1 MEITKQDFDAVSSR
15 LTVNVAESD
24 YKEKVNE
31 ELKKI
36 GKTHNIPGFRKG
48 HVPASQL
55 NRMFGKQVT
64 SDIINRV
71 VYDAVF
77 KYLQDNKLNVLG
89 EPVPVEVKELD
100 LVNQKDFTF
109 EYDLALA
116 PALDIKLDKDVKLEY
131 VKIAVSDEMLN
142 EQDTALRKRFGA
154 QVPGEEVEAD
164 ALVKGAIME
173 LNGDGSVKEGDDAI
187 QVVNGIVA
195 PAYFKSKEEA
205 DKFIGKKVG
214 DKIVFNPSATCD
226 GDAAELSSMLQIDK
240 ERATGVKGDF
250 QLVISE
256 IIVVRPAE
264 LGEEYYTNVFGKDK
278 VNNEEEYREALKAMI
293 AAQLSGNSEALF
305 RIDTQKYLVDKY
317 GDMQLP
323 VTVLK
328 RWLVNRNE
336 ELTDENIDAEY
347 VKIEPDLKWQLIKER
362 VAELASVKIEDEDLR
377 SYAKNIAAQQFA
389 QYGMT
394 NMPDETIAKYA
405 ENILADRN
413 YRSRLVQE
421 VGDIKLFDAIKN
433 LVTLEVKEVSLD
445 EFKKIAE
452 AK

>member
-15 LTVNVAESD
+15 LTVNVAEGD

-173 LNGDGSVKEGDDAI
+173 LNEDGSVKEGDDAI
-187 QVVNGIVA
+187 QVVNGIVDR
-195 PAYFKSKEEA
+195 KS
-205 DKFIGKKVG
+205 
-214 DKIVFNPSATCD
+214 
-226 GDAAELSSMLQIDK
+226 
-240 ERATGVKGDF
+240 
-250 QLVISE
+250 
-256 IIVVRPAE
+256 VV
-264 LGEEYYTNVFGKDK
+264 
-278 VNNEEEYREALKAMI
+278 
-293 AAQLSGNSEALF
+293 
-305 RIDTQKYLVDKY
+305 
-317 GDMQLP
+317 
-323 VTVLK
+323 
-328 RWLVNRNE
+328 
-336 ELTDENIDAEY
+336 
-347 VKIEPDLKWQLIKER
+347 
-362 VAELASVKIEDEDLR
+362 
-377 SYAKNIAAQQFA
+377 
-389 QYGMT
+389 
-394 NMPDETIAKYA
+394 
-405 ENILADRN
+405 
-413 YRSRLVQE
+413 
-421 VGDIKLFDAIKN
+421 
-433 LVTLEVKEVSLD
+433 
-445 EFKKIAE
+445 
-452 AK
+452 

>member
-15 LTVNVAESD
+15 LTVNVAEGD

-164 ALVKGAIME
+164 AL
-173 LNGDGSVKEGDDAI
+173 
-187 QVVNGIVA
+187 QVVNEIVA

-293 AAQLSGNSEALF
+293 SAQLSGNSEALF

-362 VAELASVKIEDEDLR
+362 VAELANVKIEDEDLR